1 MATPTTVKEEAR
13 KAIEQLDDNATWE
26 DVIYTM
32 YIHEKR
38 ARGLADSRAGRTA
51 TLEEVR
57 RRFGIGQR

>member
-13 KAIEQLDDNATWE
+13 KALELLDDSATWE

-38 ARGLADSRAGRTA
+38 ARGIADSAAGRTFSLDEIA
-51 TLEEVR
+51 R
-57 RRFGIGQR
+57 QFGVNLP